1 MIVHETVPAA
11 LSGQRLDRIVAMITG
26 CSRAQ
31 AAQWIDN
38 GRVIVNGNIQRGR
51 SMRLVADADLV
62 VDQPDTVDDRPLGDA
77 SVHFGVVH
85 VDDDV
90 IVVNKPA
97 GLVVHPGAGHRDATL
112 VNGLLARFPEIGG
125 VGQPM
130 RPGIVH
136 RLDQGTSGLMV
147 VARTIAAY
155 EFLVSALAQ
164 RQVHREYI
172 TLVHGH
178 PEAIHGVIDA
188 PIGRSSRD
196 PTLMAVTQ
204 RGKDARTHYEVL
216 ERFTDPIVCATLQCV
231 LETGRTHQIRV
242 HLSAIGHGVV
252 GDVRYGGSA
261 ASLPI
266 ERPFLHARA
275 LAFVHPTSG
284 EELGFSAALPDDLA
298 TALSQLSA

>member
-1 MIVHETVPAA
+1 MIVNETVPAA

-31 AAQWIDN
+31 AAQWIDD
-38 GRVIVNGNIQRGR
+38 GRVIVNGNMQRGR
-51 SMRLVADADLV
+51 SIRLVAGAELEIE
-62 VDQPDTVDDRPLGDA
+62 QPDTSDDRPLGDA
-77 SVHFGVVH
+77 SVNFGVVH

-90 IVVNKPA
+90 IVVDKPA
-97 GLVVHPGAGHRDATL
+97 GLVVHPGAGHHDATL
-112 VNGLLARFPEIGG
+112 VNGLLARFPEIVG
-125 VGQPM
+125 VGQTM

-147 VARTIAAY
+147 VARTSTAY
-155 EFLVSALAQ
+155 ESLVSALAQ
-164 RQVHREYI
+164 RHVHREYI

-178 PEAIHGVIDA
+178 PEALHGVIDA
-188 PIGRSSRD
+188 PIGRSQRD
-196 PTLMAVTQ
+196 PTLMAITQ

-216 ERFTDPIVCATLQCV
+216 ERFMEPIVCATLKCV

-266 ERPFLHARA
+266 ERPFLHARS
-275 LAFVHPTSG
+275 LAFVHPISG
-284 EELGFSAALPDDLA
+284 EELAFAAELPADLA
-298 TALSQLSA
+298 TALQSLSA